1 MTIMANILFVL
12 FILAFS
18 ILAVLA
24 LNRILSHDDM
34 MVVGLS
40 ALAGASIMR
49 LIERIFNL
57 GG

>member
-1 MTIMANILFVL
+1 MANILFVL